1 MNTYRLIG
9 FKSIDDKLLAKRY
22 TDYKASKRPASNRHY
37 KLKARYSLD
46 HELLYMELYKSGATA
61 LYELVDVRRDIV
73 TRYYRG
79 KPVDRT
85 RLSYMIGEYH
95 RSISLKEDYE
105 NSCSM

>member
-9 FKSIDDKLLAKRY
+9 FKSIGDKLLAKRY

-46 HELLYMELYKSGATA
+46 HELLYMELYKSGSTA
-61 LYELVDVRRDIV
+61 LYELVDVRRNIV

-95 RSISLKEDYE
+95 RSILLKEEEYD
-105 NSCSM
+105 

>member
-1 MNTYRLIG
+1 MNTYRFIG
-9 FKSIDDKLLAKRY
+9 FRSIDDKLLGKRY

-46 HELLYMELYKSGATA
+46 HELLYMELYKSGSTA
-61 LYELVDVRRDIV
+61 LYELIDVRRDIV

-95 RSISLKEDYE
+95 LSIPLKEEPYDE
-105 NSCSM
+105 

>member
-9 FKSIDDKLLAKRY
+9 FKSLNDKLLAKRY
-22 TDYKASKRPASNRHY
+22 TDYKASKRPASNRRF
-37 KLKARYSLD
+37 KLKARYSLEN
-46 HELLYMELYKSGATA
+46 ELLYMELYKSGSTA
-61 LYELVDVRRDIV
+61 LYELVDVRRDTV

-95 RSISLKEDYE
+95 RAMTLKEEPYDE
-105 NSCSM
+105 